1 MANSDVNRE
10 IHDRIQAFVD
20 ELSELVKQATL
31 ESVQDA
37 LQGRPVPASI
47 SVRGGGRAA
56 ASARSA
62 ALRAKKGG
70 KRTPEELDALTAKL
84 LRHIQGNPG
93 QRMEQLAVALNL
105 PSKELTLP
113 IKKLLQENR
122 LRTKGQKRAT
132 AYFAR

>member
-10 IHDRIQAFVD
+10 IRDRIQAFVN
-20 ELSELVKQATL
+20 ELSELVRQATL

-37 LQGRPVPASI
+37 LQGRMGSANVA
-47 SVRGGGRAA
+47 VRGVGRPA
-56 ASARSA
+56 ASGRGA
-62 ALRAKKGG
+62 AMRVKKGG
-70 KRTPEELDALTAKL
+70 KRTPEELEALTARL

-132 AYFAR
+132 AYYAR

>member
-1 MANSDVNRE
+1 MANTDVNQQIR
-10 IHDRIQAFVD
+10 DRIQAFVN

-31 ESVQDA
+31 ESVQEA
-37 LQGRPVPASI
+37 LQGTYSQPTARK
-47 SVRGGGRAA
+47 GGRKSSGM
-56 ASARSA
+56 ASPGR
-62 ALRAKKGG
+62 RPKGG
-70 KRTPEELDALTAKL
+70 KRTPEELEALVAKL
-84 LRHIQGNPG
+84 LRHIQTNPG
-93 QRMEQLAVALNL
+93 QRMEQLAASLDI